1 MGEPDIGP
9 RKENTD
15 VPVAVNGWANR
26 DGRRKDNA
34 AIPVAV
40 VGWASQ
46 RWT

>member
-15 VPVAVNGWANR
+15 VPVVVNGWGNR
-26 DGRRKDNA
+26 DGRRKDAA

-40 VGWASQ
+40 VRWTIQ